1 MNIIDE
7 MANDAVVDKYFL
19 RLFQTLEKM
28 YWDKLLSD
36 EQISVNKLSPSEYV
50 DILTFADILSLSS
63 DAQYKNF
70 ALKIISCLKC
80 FYENDRASEKK
91 SVKSQLTVLQ

>member
-1 MNIIDE
+1 
-7 MANDAVVDKYFL
+7 
-19 RLFQTLEKM
+19 M

-36 EQISVNKLSPSEYV
+36 EQVPVNKLSPSEYV

-63 DAQYKNF
+63 DAQHKNF

-80 FYENDRASEKK
+80 FYSKKYKRQLFVVYDLGVVRDELEFIRDIENAKDDIKVII
-91 SVKSQLTVLQ
+91 VKQ

>member
-7 MANDAVVDKYFL
+7 MAKDAVVDKYFL

-36 EQISVNKLSPSEYV
+36 EQISVNKLSPSEY
-50 DILTFADILSLSS
+50 
-63 DAQYKNF
+63 Q
-70 ALKIISCLKC
+70 
-80 FYENDRASEKK
+80 
-91 SVKSQLTVLQ
+91 

>member
-50 DILTFADILSLSS
+50 DILTFADILSLS
-63 DAQYKNF
+63 KE
-70 ALKIISCLKC
+70 C
-80 FYENDRASEKK
+80 
-91 SVKSQLTVLQ
+91 